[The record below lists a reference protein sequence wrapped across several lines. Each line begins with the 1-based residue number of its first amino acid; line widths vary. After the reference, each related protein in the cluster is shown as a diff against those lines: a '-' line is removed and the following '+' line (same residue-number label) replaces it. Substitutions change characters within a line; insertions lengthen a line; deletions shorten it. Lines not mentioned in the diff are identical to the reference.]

1 MLVIKGID
9 FVNLRHNGIFRIM
22 SELNVLYEDN
32 HVIVVVKPVGLV
44 VQADSSGHPDL
55 LSDIKEYRRERE
67 NKPGNVFVGLV
78 HRLDRMVG
86 GVMVFAKTSKAAGRL
101 SEQVRSRKFLKE
113 YLAVI
118 RTNEA
123 TGGVLE
129 DYLVKDASTNTSS
142 VVHRTHPGAKLA
154 RLRYEVLGNNEDLS
168 LIRVELETGR
178 SHQIRVQFSSRRW
191 PLHGDVRYGV
201 ERGGTE
207 GPALWSYA
215 LGFEH
220 PTSGEMLSFYAM
232 PPRRFPWTLFDS
244 ELDALQ
250 LAL

>member
-1 MLVIKGID
+1 MD
-9 FVNLRHNGIFRIM
+9 FGNLRHIGIFRIM
-22 SELNVLYEDN
+22 SDLNVLYEDN
-32 HVIVVVKPVGLV
+32 HVIVVVKPVGIV
-44 VQADSSGHPDL
+44 VQADASGHPDL
-55 LSDIKEYRRERE
+55 LNYIKEYRRIRE

-101 SEQVRSRKFLKE
+101 SEQVRSRRLRKE
-113 YLAVI
+113 YLAVV
-118 RTNEA
+118 RSCEV

-129 DYLVKDASTNTSS
+129 DYMAKDASTNTSA
-142 VVHRTHPGAKLA
+142 VVHRAHPGAKHA
-154 RLRYEVLGNNEDLS
+154 RLRFDVLGCEDDLS
-168 LIRVELETGR
+168 LVRVELETGR
-178 SHQIRVQFSSRRW
+178 SHQIRVQFSSRGW

-220 PTSGEMLSFYAM
+220 PTSGEMLSFAEM
-232 PPRRFPWTLFDS
+232 PPRRHPWTLFDT
-244 ELDALQ
+244 ELDALK